1 MMGYVYGVFGLD
13 FGKFKLVFNT
23 ENNSWK
29 SLLSRGNGSNGRC
42 THQRSRTGLSKLT
55 AVIIVA
61 VVLISISGAFAL
73 LNRTPTSGVNT
84 SSRSTNPLTSP
95 QTSATATLPTTSA
108 GSSGKVLRV
117 GIGID
122 ADTLDPAGQTTTTI
136 SNIVRFF
143 AEPLF
148 LVDSDGSLKP
158 LLAES
163 YEVSSD
169 GRNYTV
175 RLRGGIKFHDGTS
188 LNASA
193 VKYSFE
199 RLLNPSV
206 KVPSRAYFT
215 IISRIEVVDE
225 LTVRFVLK
233 EPYAPFMTVLSFTQ
247 AAIISPK
254 AVESLKE
261 AIVTSPVN
269 IGTGPFKFKEWI
281 KGDRIVLVRN
291 ENYWNGTPYFN
302 EIVFKVVPDAQARTA
317 MLLAGDLDVIIQP
330 SATDVEM
337 LSKRSDVRVMSTASN
352 RVMYI
357 GINTQYGP
365 LKDVRVRQALNY
377 AVDKEAIVKNILF
390 GLGEVMDS
398 LLPSYSLGHLRL
410 GPYPY
415 DPSRAKELLKE
426 AGYPNGFKVT
436 LMTPTGRYMFDKQV
450 AEAIAQYLR
459 EVGIEAEVRTYD
471 WPTYV
476 STVLAPLNTTEVQLF
491 LLGWSPVSPD
501 PHFYL
506 YQRFH
511 STQFT
516 PNGFNNFFYN
526 RSEVDKLLDEGVRN
540 VDPVKRAAIYE
551 KVSKLVWEDAPNI
564 FLYLQYFVVVTR
576 ADLINVKIFP
586 YEMFDLTHARLGS

>member
-1 MMGYVYGVFGLD
+1 MMGCVCKVFGLD

-23 ENNSWK
+23 KNDVSEDKGNES
-29 SLLSRGNGSNGRC
+29 SRHKI
-42 THQRSRTGLSKLT
+42 HQHFRSGLSKLAT
-55 AVIIVA
+55 IVIVV
-61 VVLISISGAFAL
+61 VVLISVSGAFAL
-73 LNRTPTSGVNT
+73 LSNAPTSGVST
-84 SSRSTNPLTSP
+84 SPRSANSLTSP
-95 QTSATATLPTTSA
+95 QTSAVVASPTAAT
-108 GSSGKVLRV
+108 GGGGKVLRV

-169 GRNYTV
+169 SRNYTV
-175 RLRGGIKFHDGTS
+175 RLRSGIKFHDGTP
-188 LNASA
+188 LNAST

-199 RLLNPSV
+199 RLLNPNV
-206 KVPSRAYFT
+206 KVPTRAYFT
-215 IISRIEVVDE
+215 VISRIEVVDE

-233 EPYAPFMTVLSFTQ
+233 EPYAPFITVLSFTQ

-254 AVESLKE
+254 AAESLKE
-261 AIVTSPVN
+261 AILTSPIN
-269 IGTGPFKFKEWI
+269 IGTGPFKFKEWV

-302 EIVFKVVPDAQARTA
+302 EVVFKVVPDAQTRTA
-317 MLLAGDLDVIIQP
+317 MLLAGDLDLIIQP

-337 LSKRSDVRVMSTASN
+337 LSQRSDVRVIATASN
-352 RVMYI
+352 RVMYV
-357 GINTQYGP
+357 GINTRYGP

-377 AVDKEAIVKNILF
+377 AVDKEAIVKNVLF
-390 GLGEVMDS
+390 GLGEVTDS
-398 LLPSYSLGHLRL
+398 PLPSYSLGYLRL

-415 DPSRAKELLKE
+415 DPGKAKELLRE
-426 AGYPNGFKVT
+426 AGYPNGFKVV
-436 LMTPTGRYMFDKQV
+436 LITPTGRYMFDKQV
-450 AEAIAQYLR
+450 AEAVAQYLR
-459 EVGIEAEVRTYD
+459 EVGIEVELRTYD

-476 STVLAPLNTTEVQLF
+476 STILAPLNATEVQLF
-491 LLGWSPVSPD
+491 LLGWSPGTPD
-501 PHFYL
+501 PHLYL

-540 VDPVKRAAIYE
+540 ADPVKRVAIYE
-551 KVSKLVWEDAPNI
+551 NVSKIIWEDAPNI

-576 ADLINVKIFP
+576 ADLINVKVFP
-586 YEMFDLTHARLGS
+586 YEMFDITYARLGS